1 MLLAILSPLSLS
13 LSPPLSLS
21 LSLSL
26 SLPLPLPLSFSLSLS
41 LSLWLSRS
49 LSLNLSRSLSLS
61 LWELLRA
68 FVVVCSLPLMS
79 NGYSGTAACVTAAVT
94 FASRVIVAFDRCE
107 RLGRCMNMGITCSQ
121 MCQCLGLGVLTAFW
135 SPSSPFGFQ
144 S

>member
-1 MLLAILSPLSLS
+1 
-13 LSPPLSLS
+13 
-21 LSLSL
+21 
-26 SLPLPLPLSFSLSLS
+26 
-41 LSLWLSRS
+41 
-49 LSLNLSRSLSLS
+49 
-61 LWELLRA
+61 
-68 FVVVCSLPLMS
+68 MS